1 MGHTIFFGAGVNDL
15 GQDPAFGDLHDCIR
29 ASLARLSADPVGS
42 SVRSDS
48 PLIPTGQMFVFGCE
62 SQAEKYEFRV
72 YFTYGLEENSLHVR
86 AFTHHRMR

>member
-1 MGHTIFFGAGVNDL
+1 
-15 GQDPAFGDLHDCIR
+15 
-29 ASLARLSADPVGS
+29 
-42 SVRSDS
+42 
-48 PLIPTGQMFVFGCE
+48 MFVFGCE